1 MSEDEAMRYTFR
13 SVGNDLSLEG
23 NQMTANALLNLARTL
38 DSITLARLAQ
48 TFKEI
53 TDEAP

>member
-1 MSEDEAMRYTFR
+1 MSEDEVMRYTLR